1 MCGALA
7 VLVSVAVSVVAE
19 QLSVEQQELLEQ
31 AKLGSHSEYHS
42 LPFCCCILQETM
54 ENISE
59 LPNQSQD
66 FAASQYLFAAN
77 ILTTQPIKA

>member
-7 VLVSVAVSVVAE
+7 VLVSVAVSGVAE

-31 AKLGSHSEYHS
+31 TKLGSHSEYHS
-42 LPFCCCILQETM
+42 FPFCCCVHQETM
-54 ENISE
+54 ENNSE

-66 FAASQYLFAAN
+66 PAAS
-77 ILTTQPIKA
+77 